1 MFPKRQQTP
10 RVKKCFDELSVNESK
25 PYALNFPWNTLEL
38 TIKDKCFGTVWAEVG
53 GGGMG
58 EGGEQRAAWNS
69 LCVPW
74 QQAFL
79 FHSVHAPKVPDAL
92 TNTQF
97 LNG

>member
-1 MFPKRQQTP
+1 MFPKWQQTL
-10 RVKKCFDELSVNESK
+10 REKKCFDELSVNESK

-38 TIKDKCFGTVWAEVG
+38 TIKDKCFGTIWAGVG
-53 GGGMG
+53 GV
-58 EGGEQRAAWNS
+58 EWERAGSRGLTWNS

-74 QQAFL
+74 QQAYL
-79 FHSVHAPKVPDAL
+79 FHCVHAPQVPDAL